1 MLAAQQPEAAKVL
14 IERCADVGAKVYRE
28 GVEFSLLDRTPGVGG
43 QLLRLQGAGGPV
55 DDVLLPLF
63 GAHMARNAA
72 LAVAAVEAFLGG
84 KALASDVITEGLAVV
99 EAPARLEVV
108 RRSPPVLLDTAH
120 NPHGARATME
130 ALTESFTFVP
140 LVGVVAMMADK
151 DVDGLLSIFAD
162 ELTTIVCTT
171 VAGNSRA
178 LPADELAE
186 RAAGIMGED
195 RVRVAPTM
203 ADAIEVA
210 VALADDAGPGAGVLI
225 AGSVI
230 AAGQA
235 RALLVREEQ
244 S

>member
-1 MLAAQQPEAAKVL
+1 MAAG
-14 IERCADVGAKVYRE
+14 IGRN
-28 GVEFSLLDRTPGVGG
+28 FSENL
-43 QLLRLQGAGGPV
+43 
-55 DDVLLPLF
+55 
-63 GAHMARNAA
+63 HH
-72 LAVAAVEAFLGG
+72 
-84 KALASDVITEGLAVV
+84 EGLEVRIGDIQPVALFHL
-99 EAPARLEVV
+99 LE
-108 RRSPPVLLDTAH
+108 
-120 NPHGARATME
+120 
-130 ALTESFTFVP
+130 
-140 LVGVVAMMADK
+140 
-151 DVDGLLSIFAD
+151 IFD
-162 ELTTIVCTT
+162 EEMTTIVCTT

-186 RAAGIMGED
+186 RAASIMGED